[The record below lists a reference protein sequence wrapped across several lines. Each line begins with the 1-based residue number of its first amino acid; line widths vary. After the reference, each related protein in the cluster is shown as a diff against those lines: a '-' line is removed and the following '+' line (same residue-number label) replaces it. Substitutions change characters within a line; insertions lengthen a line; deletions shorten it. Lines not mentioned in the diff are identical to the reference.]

1 MAASNY
7 MTEVDVESIWDTA
20 WDTTRF
26 GKIGIRIAEML
37 NFLVNGDS
45 TSQVVNTAVLP
56 ILEQISEEILLDL
69 KLAAQANAIVVPWD
83 FISANISKIDWK
95 FYDTYLLKKVR
106 EIINSGATMEF
117 VHRRLPRTT
126 DSGMIP

>member
-1 MAASNY
+1 MAFAGY
-7 MTEVDVESIWDTA
+7 MDETTTEGIWDTV

-26 GKIGIRIAEML
+26 ALINIRIGEVL
-37 NFLVNGDS
+37 NFLVTDNATTEI
-45 TSQVVNTAVLP
+45 TSTAVLP

-83 FISANISKIDWK
+83 FIQANISKMDWK

-106 EIINSGATMEF
+106 KVMGHEKMEITQSNLHSGGIT
-117 VHRRLPRTT
+117 
-126 DSGMIP
+126 